1 MRRRIKGILMSGKQ
15 FSLDS
20 RLDLFHGIETSL
32 RNRNSSIPMGNLPA
46 VEDTTEYEDKS
57 SSPSGNSV
65 QKFFENFTRKVGIM
79 REFSCM
85 ESLGQEDI
93 NFSVNCIKSD

>member
-20 RLDLFHGIETSL
+20 RLDLFHGIEPSQS
-32 RNRNSSIPMGNLPA
+32 NRNSSGIMSNLPA

-57 SSPSGNSV
+57 SSPSGRLKILIHNLLEEGLV
-65 QKFFENFTRKVGIM
+65 RW
-79 REFSCM
+79 
-85 ESLGQEDI
+85 
-93 NFSVNCIKSD
+93 